1 VYHLVIGSDFVHH
14 LMVAGLNFVLDSY
27 FLVDHLMTGSDFV
40 HHLIVIGS
48 NFFVDSDFF
57 VDEKFKTTTI
67 K

>member
-1 VYHLVIGSDFVHH
+1 
-14 LMVAGLNFVLDSY
+14 MVAGLNFVLDSY
-27 FLVDHLMTGSDFV
+27 FLVDHLMTGSDVV

-57 VDEKFKTTTI
+57 VDWYFLVDHLTKFKPATI